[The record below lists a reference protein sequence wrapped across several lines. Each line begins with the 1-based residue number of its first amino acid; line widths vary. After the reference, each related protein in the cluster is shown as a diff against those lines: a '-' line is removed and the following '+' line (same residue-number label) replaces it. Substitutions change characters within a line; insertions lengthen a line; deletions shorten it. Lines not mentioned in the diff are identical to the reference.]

1 MAEYPNRS
9 DLRNPAQLAAKAAPG
24 QTYGE
29 AGKQIAAQ
37 RVVPMGAPPTE
48 TGMAR
53 SAQQQAQPDM
63 GVFDRPT
70 ERPNEPITMGLGT
83 PMMPAQQL
91 PRFDPV
97 LEELLTLSKMYPNPD
112 LDALISSMQFGGI

>member
-1 MAEYPNRS
+1 
-9 DLRNPAQLAAKAAPG
+9 
-24 QTYGE
+24 
-29 AGKQIAAQ
+29 
-37 RVVPMGAPPTE
+37 
-48 TGMAR
+48 MAR
-53 SAQQQAQPDM
+53 SVQQQAEPDM
-63 GVFDRPT
+63 GAFDRPT